1 MVVFKLLYLKNGYI
15 IQKRR
20 RWHIIIAID
29 GASKRNGKPDCLSSG
44 VAAIFHDDGEILLK
58 PRIET
63 QSTNQR
69 GELNGLLEA
78 LAYGLGYIQD
88 KEDKDIIIISDS
100 QYLCNTVMKDWVG
113 KWERQDWCGSN
124 GPVKNADMWAVALSM
139 LNAIREQGGDV
150 YMNWTKGHLLAYTE
164 GNINKALEEDASGY
178 VLYDRLYTLGNRPSE
193 YGRIAKAF
201 NNKRVEQ
208 EYPTLPE
215 AIAVQWVIYNTV
227 ADCVASY
234 MVKKVDEAQKLAD
247 EAAFIEWLSDI

>member
-1 MVVFKLLYLKNGYI
+1 MQV
-15 IQKRR
+15 
-20 RWHIIIAID
+20 
-29 GASKRNGKPDCLSSG
+29 
-44 VAAIFHDDGEILLK
+44 
-58 PRIET
+58 
-63 QSTNQR
+63 
-69 GELNGLLEA
+69 
-78 LAYGLGYIQD
+78 
-88 KEDKDIIIISDS
+88 
-100 QYLCNTVMKDWVG
+100 
-113 KWERQDWCGSN
+113 
-124 GPVKNADMWAVALSM
+124 
-139 LNAIREQGGDV
+139 
-150 YMNWTKGHLLAYTE
+150 
-164 GNINKALEEDASGY
+164 GY